1 MFELF
6 TGASILSEALKF
18 SLDDEVSSPHSNNY
32 GSIVGGILA
41 LVIFIMVVTAIL
53 AYAKSKNLLKLK
65 KANNGVAFENPSY
78 LKEANIEQ
86 VTVSNEQFLQEKVFH
101 QFIFSTSHRYKQ
113 FHQILSKVKI
123 LNLHQPCPIKRTFKA
138 KLAVMQ
144 H

>member
-1 MFELF
+1 MFDLF

-41 LVIFIMVVTAIL
+41 LVIFIVVVTAIL

-86 VTVSNEQFLQEKVFH
+86 VTVSN
-101 QFIFSTSHRYKQ
+101 
-113 FHQILSKVKI
+113 
-123 LNLHQPCPIKRTFKA
+123 
-138 KLAVMQ
+138 
-144 H
+144 